1 MTGRPALIN
10 VKPEPGC
17 SECRG
22 QGYVTTGVMHGGW
35 HEYVHCPCVVD
46 QLTDAQ
52 WDEINSGDALI
63 SVEMTET
70 DPDYQPPSDTGEAA

>member
-1 MTGRPALIN
+1 
-10 VKPEPGC
+10 
-17 SECRG
+17 
-22 QGYVTTGVMHGGW
+22 
-35 HEYVHCPCVVD
+35 
-46 QLTDAQ
+46 LTDAQ